1 MPCAPACRG
10 CATAA
15 SASAARDKQAEVDRL
30 LDGLAQDDDFRAA
43 FERDPRAALRSLG
56 HETPERDVG
65 VEGRDPVLPFLQ
77 LKGGL
82 ASKEKI
88 AAGRD
93 RLASSYRTATTTGVK
108 ALPFGPFDFC
118 GD

>member
-1 MPCAPACRG
+1 MSKMSP
-10 CATAA
+10 
-15 SASAARDKQAEVDRL
+15 EVVDRL

-82 ASKEKI
+82 ASPAMM
-88 AAGRD
+88 AAGRG
-93 RLASSYRTATTTGVK
+93 RLASSYRTATTSGVK